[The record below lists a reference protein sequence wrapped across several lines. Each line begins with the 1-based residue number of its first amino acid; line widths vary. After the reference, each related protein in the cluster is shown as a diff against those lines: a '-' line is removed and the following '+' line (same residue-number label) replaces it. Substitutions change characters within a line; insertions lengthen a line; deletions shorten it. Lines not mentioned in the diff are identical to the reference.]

1 MLEVE
6 SCSSPN
12 DFR

>member
-6 SCSSPN
+6 SML
-12 DFR
+12 